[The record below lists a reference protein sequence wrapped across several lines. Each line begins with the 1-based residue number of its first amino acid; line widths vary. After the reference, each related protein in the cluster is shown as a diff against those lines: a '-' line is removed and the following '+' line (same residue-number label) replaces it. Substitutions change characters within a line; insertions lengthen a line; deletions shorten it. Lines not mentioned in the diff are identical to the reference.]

1 MDSMRQLSTSLP
13 RRRNE
18 QPQELMAD
26 FKAAALSVTNL
37 YRSAADAAAKARAAG
52 YQDALEDLITFLDK
66 ENLGLMDGEGWRV
79 RQWATQ
85 NLSDDGTDSTRQ
97 QASEDEQEEGH
108 REEDV
113 VDTRS
118 SSPEIVRKP
127 ALPTS
132 SSELT
137 DDTSR
142 RVVSETPMQPAPE
155 PAAAINSA
163 PSMTDFIFRS
173 NQTMPSNHDREGGM
187 DIDGSTTPA
196 NTDNVRVVARPTRN
210 KHSSHNRQ
218 RQESRTVNL
227 NLGSGA
233 GSKRKIPY
241 PDFFDIDGIDFGGND
256 GSKRDGNG
264 GRGGKRGRHV

>member
-37 YRSAADAAAKARAAG
+37 YRSAADAANKARAAG

-97 QASEDEQEEGH
+97 QGSEDEQDEGH
-108 REEDV
+108 RDYD

-127 ALPTS
+127 ARSTS
-132 SSELT
+132 SSEIA
-137 DDTSR
+137 DNTSR
-142 RVVSETPMQPAPE
+142 RVFSEPPMQPASQ
-155 PAAAINSA
+155 PAAAVTSV
-163 PSMTDFIFRS
+163 PSMTDFTFRS
-173 NQTMPSNHDREGGM
+173 NQAMPSNHAREGGM
-187 DIDGSTTPA
+187 EVDGSTTPA
-196 NTDNVRVVARPTRN
+196 NTDNVRVVARPSRN
-210 KHSSHNRQ
+210 RHSNHNRQ
-218 RQESRTVNL
+218 RQESRTLNL